1 MLVESREDIGVDD
14 NDADQEDEDEVDRKT
29 SGLVLELRS
38 RALRGDGVLEIFDA
52 E

>member
-1 MLVESREDIGVDD
+1 MLVESRKDIGVDD
-14 NDADQEDEDEVDRKT
+14 NDADEEDEVDRKT

>member
-1 MLVESREDIGVDD
+1 MLVESRKDIGVDD
-14 NDADQEDEDEVDRKT
+14 NDADEEDEDDHTT

-38 RALRGDGVLEIFDA
+38 RGLRGDGILEIFDA